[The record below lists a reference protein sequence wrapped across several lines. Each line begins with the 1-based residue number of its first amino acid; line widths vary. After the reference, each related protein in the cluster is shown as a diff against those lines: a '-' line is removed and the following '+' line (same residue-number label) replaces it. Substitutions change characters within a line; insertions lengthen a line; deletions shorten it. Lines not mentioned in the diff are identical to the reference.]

1 LVVPSGTPV
10 RLAQEPALF
19 DFNRLNL
26 PKSMSA
32 KLGEILVRENL
43 LTPQHLREAL
53 EYQREHG
60 GRLGF
65 NLVKLGLVSDDMIT
79 AVLSRQYGIPSVNL
93 ELFHIDESVLRL
105 IPQEVA
111 QKYSVLPLSRVGAT
125 LTLAMVDPTNVFA
138 MDDIKFM
145 TGLNVEP
152 VVVAEASI
160 QTALSKY
167 YGSSRE
173 IELASIS
180 VDQTSFEA
188 ALAHTNGNGNGNSNS
203 ITNADLST
211 DLVSLDSIDF
221 DNHDGSDVE
230 VLEDNEEIDLAALS
244 RMSEDAPVVRLVNVL
259 LVDALRRGASD
270 IHVEPYEKELRIRF
284 RIDGILYDVM
294 HPPLKM
300 RDALISRI
308 KIMAKLDIS
317 EKRLPQDGR
326 IKIKVK
332 VDSRSRELDFRVSTL
347 PTLFGEK
354 VVLRLL
360 DKDNL
365 MLDMTKLGFEPESL
379 EKFKRNI
386 SKPYGMVLV
395 TGPTGSGKTNT
406 LYSAL
411 QSLNTVDT
419 NIMTAEDP
427 VEFNLMGINQV
438 QMKEQIGLNFAA
450 ALRSFLRQDP
460 NIILVGEI
468 RDFETAEI
476 AIKAALTGHLVLS
489 TLHTNDA
496 PSTISRLMNMG
507 IEPFLVATSVNLIQ
521 AQRLI
526 RRVCKNCKREHPT
539 PAEALVEVGFTPEE
553 SKTLKIYKGQ
563 GCATC
568 NNTGYKGRV
577 GLYEV
582 MEVTDE
588 IRELILIGASAIELR
603 KKAIEDGMITL
614 RESGLEKIRAGI
626 TTIEEV
632 VRETVA

>member
-1 LVVPSGTPV
+1 
-10 RLAQEPALF
+10 
-19 DFNRLNL
+19 
-26 PKSMSA
+26 MSA

-43 LTPQHLREAL
+43 ISPQHLRQAL
-53 EYQREHG
+53 DYQREHG

-65 NLVKLGLVSDDMIT
+65 NLVKLGLVSDETIT
-79 AVLSRQYGIPSVNL
+79 AILSRQYGIPSVNL
-93 ELFHIDESVLRL
+93 ELFDIDDSVLRL

-152 VVVAEASI
+152 VVVAEASVQAAI
-160 QTALSKY
+160 AKY
-167 YGSSRE
+167 YSTSRE
-173 IELASIS
+173 IELAANPE
-180 VDQTSFEA
+180 FA
-188 ALAHTNGNGNGNSNS
+188 AEGANGNGFSH
-203 ITNADLST
+203 A
-211 DLVSLDSIDF
+211 DLVSLDNLDF
-221 DNHDGSDVE
+221 DHETLDGEVE
-230 VLEDNEEIDLAALS
+230 VFEDNEEIDLSSLT

-284 RIDGILYDVM
+284 RIDGLLYDVM

-308 KIMAKLDIS
+308 KIMSKLDIS

-326 IKIKVK
+326 IKIRVK

-360 DKDNL
+360 DKEKL
-365 MLDMTKLGFEPESL
+365 MLDMTNLGFESDSL
-379 EKFKRNI
+379 VKFQRNI

-411 QSLNTVDT
+411 QSLNTIDT

-427 VEFNLMGINQV
+427 VEFNLPGVNQV

-460 NIILVGEI
+460 NIVLVGEI

-526 RRVCKNCKREHPT
+526 RRICKDCKKDHPT
-539 PAEALVEVGFTPEE
+539 PVEVLEEIGFSPEE
-553 SKTLKIYKGQ
+553 ARKLKTYKGK
-563 GCATC
+563 GCPSC
-568 NNTGYKGRV
+568 NDTGYKGRI

-582 MEVTDE
+582 MEITDE
-588 IRELILIGASAIELR
+588 IRELILIGASALELR
-603 KKAIEDGMITL
+603 KKSIEDGMVSL
-614 RESGLEKIRAGI
+614 RESGLHKIRNGV

-632 VRETVA
+632 LRETVA

>member
-1 LVVPSGTPV
+1 
-10 RLAQEPALF
+10 
-19 DFNRLNL
+19 
-26 PKSMSA
+26 MSA

-43 LTPQHLREAL
+43 LSAQQLREAL
-53 EYQREHG
+53 DYQREHG

-79 AVLSRQYGIPSVNL
+79 AVLSRQYGVPSVNL
-93 ELFHIDESVLRL
+93 ELFDIEDSVIRL
-105 IPQEVA
+105 IPREVA

-145 TGLNVEP
+145 TGLNIEP
-152 VVVAEASI
+152 VVVSEASVQEAI
-160 QTALSKY
+160 AKY
-167 YGSSRE
+167 YETSRE
-173 IELASIS
+173 IELA
-180 VDQTSFEA
+180 
-188 ALAHTNGNGNGNSNS
+188 ALMADVVVEGVNGNGNGHSG
-203 ITNADLST
+203 ITHD
-211 DLVSLDSIDF
+211 DLVSLDSLDF
-221 DNHDGSDVE
+221 DTEAAENLE
-230 VLEDNEEIDLAALS
+230 VIEDNEEIDLSTLS

-270 IHVEPYEKELRIRF
+270 IHIEPYEKELRIRF
-284 RIDGILYDVM
+284 RIDGVLYDVM

-308 KIMAKLDIS
+308 KIMSKLDIS

-332 VDSRSRELDFRVSTL
+332 VEARSRELDFRVSTL

-360 DKDNL
+360 DKENL

-379 EKFKRNI
+379 IKFQRNI
-386 SKPYGMVLV
+386 ARPYGMVLV

-411 QSLNTVDT
+411 QSLNTPET

-427 VEFNLMGINQV
+427 VEFNLHGINQV

-526 RRVCKNCKREHPT
+526 RRICRDCKSEHPT
-539 PAEALVEVGFTPEE
+539 PAEALIEVGFKPDEARQL
-553 SKTLKIYKGQ
+553 KTYRGQ
-563 GCATC
+563 GCQTC
-568 NNTGYKGRV
+568 NGTGYKGRV
-577 GLYEV
+577 GLYET

-588 IRELILIGASAIELR
+588 IRELILIGASALELR
-603 KKAIEDGMITL
+603 KKAIDDGMISL
-614 RESGLEKIRAGI
+614 RESGLHKIRNGV